1 MSADGKHFRRL
12 TWRQFDQ
19 GRMLVATW
27 DNGYFELTM
36 GDCARFVRTIEKRLI
51 ATDLGPCSE
60 DTLDDCKQWCED
72 YISRQ
77 KQGEDS
83 GRHRLLPS

>member
-1 MSADGKHFRRL
+1 
-12 TWRQFDQ
+12 
-19 GRMLVATW
+19 MLIATW
-27 DNGYFELTM
+27 NEGYFELTM
-36 GDCARFVRTIEKRLI
+36 GDRARFVRTIEKRLI

-60 DTLDDCKQWCED
+60 AVLDDCKQRCED
-72 YISRQ
+72 YITRQ